1 MKLIDI
7 KRETI
12 KALDKYVGKFDF
24 LLMQQ
29 NVIVLRLEGNK
40 QYKGSSPEDFYK
52 KLDWFIGAAAVRHLE
67 TKSSIEN
74 YSFKINGTIQHES
87 YRE

>member
-1 MKLIDI
+1 MNLIDI

-24 LLMQQ
+24 LLRQQ
-29 NVIVLRLEGNK
+29 NVIVLRLEGYK

-52 KLDWFIGAAAVRHLE
+52 QLDWFIGTAAIRHLE
-67 TKSSIEN
+67 IKSSIEN
-74 YSFKINGTIQHES
+74 YSFSINGTIQHES